1 MNRVFD
7 REFKVGVVRRI
18 HAGEAIAALSRE
30 LGIKRMVLYR
40 WKYAVEQRGAESLRG
55 AGRPP
60 KEPKQQA
67 VDENKQL
74 RERMAEL
81 ERLVGKQ
88 QLAIRFFRRASAHIE
103 GLYPPGTVPG
113 AKGSTK

>member
-1 MNRVFD
+1 MSRVFD
-7 REFKVGVVRRI
+7 REFKLGAVKRI
-18 HAGEAIAALSRE
+18 EAGEAIAALSRE
-30 LGIKRMVLYR
+30 LGIKRTVLYR
-40 WKYAVEQRGAESLRG
+40 WKYAVQQRGPESLRG
-55 AGRPP
+55 VGRPR
-60 KEPKQQA
+60 KEPEQRAEEESKQMRQ
-67 VDENKQL
+67 
-74 RERMAEL
+74 RIAEL